1 MWITFLI
8 LCTTMRLYT
17 EKEQLSTFFLRV
29 CAQLLSFGR
38 GQGKKP
44 APPAACGGRG
54 ETCGAGQKT
63 DTQAERGETC
73 GAGQKNGHTGRAARR
88 GKADT
93 QERRGKAKKADP
105 PAERSEGK
113 KQTHRQG
120 EAERESRHTDTAE
133 RREEADTQAERG
145 GGKKRTH
152 RQGEAKQKTDT
163 QAGRGGA
170 RKQTPKQSGAGQK
183 NGHTGRAERKKR
195 RRRGEA
201 QKGLKNDLCK
211 NRKIGYQS
219 ALFRE

>member
-29 CAQLLSFGR
+29 CAQLPSFGR

-44 APPAACGGRG
+44 APPAASGG
-54 ETCGAGQKT
+54 
-63 DTQAERGETC
+63 RGETC
-73 GAGQKNGHTGRAARR
+73 GAGQKNGHTGRAKRR

-93 QERRGKAKKADP
+93 QAGQDEAEGKGRHTGRAGRSKKTDTQTERRGQKSTPTGRA
-105 PAERSEGK
+105 G
-113 KQTHRQG
+113 
-120 EAERESRHTDTAE
+120 
-133 RREEADTQAERG
+133 RREKADTQAERG
-145 GGKKRTH
+145 GGERQTH
-152 RQGEAKQKTDT
+152 RKDEAKQKKRTF
-163 QAGRGGA
+163 
-170 RKQTPKQSGAGQK
+170 KQSEARQK
-183 NGHTGRAERKKR
+183 NKHTGRAERKKR

>member
-29 CAQLLSFGR
+29 CAQLPSFGR

-44 APPAACGGRG
+44 APPVASGG
-54 ETCGAGQKT
+54 
-63 DTQAERGETC
+63 RGETC
-73 GAGQKNGHTGRAARR
+73 GAGQKNGHSGRAGRR

-93 QERRGKAKKADP
+93 QAGRGEAKNGHTGRAKRRGKADTQTQ
-105 PAERSEGK
+105 RSERK
-113 KQTHRQG
+113 KQTHRHSG
-120 EAERESRHTDTAE
+120 AKGRSGHTGKTRQSKKSTPTGRAA
-133 RREEADTQAERG
+133 RA
-145 GGKKRTH
+145 KKRTH
-152 RQGEAKQKTDT
+152 KQD
-163 QAGRGGA
+163 GA
-170 RKQTPKQSGAGQK
+170 EGKS
-183 NGHTGRAERKKR
+183 GHTGRAERKKR